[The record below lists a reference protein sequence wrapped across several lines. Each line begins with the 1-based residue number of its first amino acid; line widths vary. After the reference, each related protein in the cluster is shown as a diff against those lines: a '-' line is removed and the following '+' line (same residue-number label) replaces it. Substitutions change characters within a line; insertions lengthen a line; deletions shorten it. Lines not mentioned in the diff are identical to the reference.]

1 MSGYR
6 TILHRFIKEPEMAN
20 IMNPKDELVRHLHFL
35 RNYNL
40 NDSHSGI
47 GSVRFG
53 NRLWI
58 TPRHASAE
66 TLAAGDLLDGDLSGT
81 VEGLAPMTTPLHQI
95 VYKQNNDL
103 HALLQSHGPYT
114 VAMTL
119 DAGEFNP
126 AQMAGSGLSRVP
138 VLTIPPE
145 RFERE
150 AGNALAEVLGRQP
163 IAVVRGHGVF
173 AAAATVE
180 LAYRWTTALEHA
192 AHTAFIAKLAGKL

>member
-1 MSGYR
+1 
-6 TILHRFIKEPEMAN
+6 
-20 IMNPKDELVRHLHFL
+20 MNPKDELVRHLHFL

-58 TPRHASAE
+58 TPRHGSAE
-66 TLAAGDLLDGDLSGT
+66 TLTVGDLLDGELNGT
-81 VEGLAPMTTPLHQI
+81 VEGFAPNTTAIHQA
-95 VYKQNNDL
+95 VYKQNNEL
-103 HALLQSHGPYT
+103 HAMLQSHGPYT

-119 DAGEFNP
+119 DADEFSSG
-126 AQMAGSGLSRVP
+126 QTSGSGLSRVP
-138 VLTIPPE
+138 VLTLPPD
-145 RFERE
+145 RFERD
-150 AGNALAEVLGRQP
+150 AGAALAEVLGRQP

-192 AHTAFIAKLAGKL
+192 AHTAFVAKLAGKL